1 MPEPETAP
9 AATPARPLPILRSL
23 RVHQWTKNLLVF
35 VPAVLDHRI
44 LDGPVMLGALLA
56 FAAFSLAASGGYVL
70 NDLLDRSADRA
81 HPLRRQRPFADGS
94 LSTSFGV
101 MLLLLLFGLAL
112 LLAWLTL
119 PGRFLALLAGYVILT
134 AAYSAYLKRFVVLD
148 VLMLAGFYTL
158 RVLAGLAATP
168 VRFSTW
174 LIAFSMFLF
183 LSLAFVKRYA
193 ELTRLATGADSVLAR
208 RGYQTSDREWL
219 GTMGAASGYL
229 SVLVLALYI
238 NSDEVTV
245 MYRTPMLLWLLCPV
259 LLYWISR
266 AWLQAHRGRMAED
279 PIVAT
284 LRDPLSYVIGAVAA
298 LILVAAS

>member
-1 MPEPETAP
+1 MPATQVAP
-9 AATPARPLPILRSL
+9 AATPARPVAIIKALRP
-23 RVHQWTKNLLVF
+23 HQWTKNLLVF
-35 VPAVLDHRI
+35 VPVILDHRV
-44 LDGPVMLGALLA
+44 LDGPVMLNALLA
-56 FAAFSLAASGGYVL
+56 FVAFSMAASGGYVL
-70 NDLLDRSADRA
+70 NDLLDLSADRA
-81 HPLRRQRPFADGS
+81 HPVRRQRPFADGS

-101 MLLLLLFGLAL
+101 TLLLLLPGLAL
-112 LLAWLTL
+112 LLAWMTL

-134 AAYSAYLKRFVVLD
+134 AAYSASLKRFAVVD
-148 VLMLAGFYTL
+148 VMMLAGFYTL
-158 RVLAGLAATP
+158 RVLAGLAATT

-193 ELTRLATGADSVLAR
+193 ELSRPGAGADGALAR
-208 RGYQTSDREWL
+208 RGYGSSDREWL

-238 NSDEVTV
+238 NSDQVTL

-266 AWLQAHRGRMAED
+266 LWLEAYRGRMADD

-284 LRDPLSYVIGAVAA
+284 LRDPLSYAIGAVAA
-298 LILVAAS
+298 LILTAAS

>member
-1 MPEPETAP
+1 MPATE
-9 AATPARPLPILRSL
+9 AARAAAPARPLAILKAL

-35 VPAVLDHRI
+35 VPVILDHRI
-44 LDGPVMLGALLA
+44 LDGPVMLSALLA
-56 FAAFSLAASGGYVL
+56 FVAFSIAASGGYVL
-70 NDLLDRSADRA
+70 NDLLDLSADRA
-81 HPLRRQRPFADGS
+81 HLVRRRRPFAEGS

-101 MLLLLLFGLAL
+101 TLLLLLLGLAL
-112 LLAWLTL
+112 LFAWLAL
-119 PGRFLALLAGYVILT
+119 PGRFLALLAGYVVLT
-134 AAYSAYLKRFVVLD
+134 AAYSAFLKRFAVVD
-148 VLMLAGFYTL
+148 VMMLAGFYTL
-158 RVLAGLAATP
+158 RVLAGLAATT

-193 ELTRLATGADSVLAR
+193 ELSQPGAGADGALAR
-208 RGYQTSDREWL
+208 RGYQSSDREWL

-266 AWLQAHRGRMAED
+266 VWFQAYRGRMTED

-284 LRDPLSYVIGAVAA
+284 LRDPLSYAIGAIAA
-298 LILVAAS
+298 LILAAAS